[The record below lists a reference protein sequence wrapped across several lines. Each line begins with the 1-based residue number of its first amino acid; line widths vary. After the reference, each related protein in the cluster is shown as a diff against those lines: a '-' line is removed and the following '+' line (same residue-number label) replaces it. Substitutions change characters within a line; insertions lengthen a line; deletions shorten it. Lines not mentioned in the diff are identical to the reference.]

1 MTCRRATRRR
11 PTKSRYPNIVIPS
24 GASRRLFFAFAS
36 ERTRRLAQRGICF
49 CLLFPSRPVPLTPP
63 KAPASDFSPQTASDA
78 NTDTPASDRSPY
90 PTSPPAPPSTSTPP
104 PANSA
109 EAVPHSARRSPRCPP
124 SAVAATSSAPPP
136 APASQPPWKPPPA
149 HPPPCTNIRPPPA
162 AQNPPSC
169 AAGSLSA
176 MASRARSCPSA
187 VPIPA
192 DSRQWSPPVDQFP
205 AASTPIQTPSQST
218 SNTPGA
224 RHNASTHSGPPP
236 PATSSNASPKNSN
249 TRRTAPSRS
258 VPGCPASAPFLPPA
272 PSRQIHACD
281 KCRCSPSPAAASSPR
296 KPSANEIATTPH
308 HSHHCPFETSPSSR
322 SAPCRA
328 AP

>member
-1 MTCRRATRRR
+1 MKILAQILPFRIHTLDQFNLFF
-11 PTKSRYPNIVIPS
+11 PPPS
-24 GASRRLFFAFAS
+24 LELLLPCNSVLHLPKRLKVNKLRRLIPRTEPNSCLGLMLKHTSLQVPRHS
-36 ERTRRLAQRGICF
+36 EIQDTRSTSHKVDVIDHKNADV
-49 CLLFPSRPVPLTPP
+49 VPLTPP

-109 EAVPHSARRSPRCPP
+109 EAAPHSARQSPRCPP

-176 MASRARSCPSA
+176 MAFRARSFPSA

-192 DSRQWSPPVDQFP
+192 
-205 AASTPIQTPSQST
+205 ASTHIQTPSQST

-224 RHNASTHSGPPP
+224 RHNTSTHNGPPP
-236 PATSSNASPKNSN
+236 PATSTN
-249 TRRTAPSRS
+249 
-258 VPGCPASAPFLPPA
+258 
-272 PSRQIHACD
+272 
-281 KCRCSPSPAAASSPR
+281 PSP
-296 KPSANEIATTPH
+296 NI
-308 HSHHCPFETSPSSR
+308 
-322 SAPCRA
+322 
-328 AP
+328 